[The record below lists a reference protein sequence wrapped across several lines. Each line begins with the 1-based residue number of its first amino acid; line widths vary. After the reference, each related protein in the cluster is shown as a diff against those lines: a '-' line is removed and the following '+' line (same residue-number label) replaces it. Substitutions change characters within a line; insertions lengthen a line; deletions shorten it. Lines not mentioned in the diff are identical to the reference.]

1 MKSPSEIRG
10 KPYTYS
16 WTWNDQR
23 ACRKVR
29 LLLRFQVLG
38 LEVEVEKSG
47 ERPRGFRVGVSGT
60 EVVRQ
65 PSRALARDCSS
76 SKSSGR
82 RPPKSSY
89 AAFKPDDF
97 RFGWEEISASLR
109 RVLLIRVQAL
119 QQIDLPGFTHG
130 YPNKFLQ
137 EFRLRIRSR
146 IRSLFGS

>member
-1 MKSPSEIRG
+1 MERDAEDSE
-10 KPYTYS
+10 
-16 WTWNDQR
+16 W
-23 ACRKVR
+23 
-29 LLLRFQVLG
+29 
-38 LEVEVEKSG
+38 
-47 ERPRGFRVGVSGT
+47 VSGT
-60 EVVRQ
+60 IVVRQ

-76 SKSSGR
+76 SESPGL
-82 RPPKSSY
+82 RPPKSLY

-97 RFGWEEISASLR
+97 RFGREEISANLR
-109 RVLLIRVQAL
+109 RVLLLPVQAL